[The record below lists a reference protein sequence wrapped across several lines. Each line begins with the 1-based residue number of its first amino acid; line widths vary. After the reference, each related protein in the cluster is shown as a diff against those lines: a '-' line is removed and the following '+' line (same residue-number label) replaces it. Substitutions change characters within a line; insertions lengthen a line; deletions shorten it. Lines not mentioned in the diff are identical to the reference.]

1 MVVGVR
7 AIANEL
13 LDLAE
18 AAALSIDPLQIQKF
32 VYLAQGWTLGLTGEQ
47 LFREAIEAWEYGPV
61 VPELYHSLKLFG
73 ASRIKGRLK
82 DYDYAQRRVVTARA
96 ALEKTEGEIVRA
108 VWKTYGTWSGPQLI
122 SLTHQSSSPWRE
134 ARDTGEYNARISV
147 EAMRVWFANE
157 AERASLVNY
166 P

>member
-13 LDLAE
+13 LNLAE
-18 AAALSIDPLQIQKF
+18 DAGVGIDPLQIQKL
-32 VYLAQGWTLGLTGEQ
+32 VYLEQGWTLGLTSEQ
-47 LFREAIEAWEYGPV
+47 LFREPIEAWEYGPV
-61 VPELYHSLKLFG
+61 VPELYHSVKLFG
-73 ASRIKGRLK
+73 ASRIRGRLK
-82 DYDYAQRRVVTARA
+82 DYDYVHRRVVTACA
-96 ALEKTEGEIVRA
+96 ALDKTEGEIVRA
-108 VWKTYGTWSGPQLI
+108 VWKKYGSWSGPQLI
-122 SLTHQSSSPWRE
+122 SLTHQRSSPWRQ
-134 ARDTGEYNARISV
+134 ARNTGEYNARISV

>member
-7 AIANEL
+7 AVANEL

-18 AAALSIDPLQIQKF
+18 AASSGIDPLQMQKLT
-32 VYLAQGWTLGLTGEQ
+32 YLAQGWTLGLTGEQ

-61 VPELYHSLKLFG
+61 VPEVYYSLKFFG
-73 ASRIKGRLK
+73 ASQIRGRLK
-82 DYDYAQRRVVTARA
+82 DYDYALRRVVIAQE
-96 ALEKTEGEIVRA
+96 ALDNTEGEIVRA
-108 VWKTYGTWSGPQLI
+108 VWETYGTWSGPQLI
-122 SLTHQSSSPWRE
+122 SLTHQRHSPWWQ
-134 ARDTGEYNARISV
+134 ARHSGEYNARISV
-147 EAMRVWFANE
+147 AAMRDWFAQK

>member
-18 AAALSIDPLQIQKF
+18 DAGLGIDPLQIQKI
-32 VYLAQGWTLGLTGEQ
+32 VYLVQGWTLGLTGEQ

-61 VPELYHSLKLFG
+61 VPELYHSVKLFG
-73 ASRIKGRLK
+73 ASQIKGRLK

-96 ALEKTEGEIVRA
+96 VLDKTEGEIVRA
-108 VWKTYGTWSGPQLI
+108 VWKKYGTWSGPQLI
-122 SLTHQSSSPWRE
+122 SLTHQHHSPWRQ
-134 ARDTGEYNARISV
+134 ARDTGEYNARISIA
-147 EAMRVWFANE
+147 AMRSWFADE
-157 AERASLVNY
+157 AERASLVNS